1 MFLPSVSDPR
11 LVSPTAQGPLDGSS
25 DASRSLSSL
34 RDLLPALAAL
44 APTGASPLIDALLRW
59 QAQQQR
65 ALAQSSG
72 SGSLLWQSQ
81 ILQLAFW
88 HAVHRI
94 LAPLPPG
101 ALPRRDVLP
110 LVDAALDA
118 ALASDRPAPP
128 WDAWPSR
135 PLAGGDPSAGGTS
148 GAADAVSPDALVPL
162 VPSPSVRELAAR
174 CLGLASRHD
183 PATATSRFVDEL
195 ESRAASEST
204 RAHAHILVH
213 AARYLHVDLG
223 GSVVG
228 LGGERRDVSAAD
240 ASLRA
245 AAATVRALTPT
256 DWAPAHRKSDLRHAL
271 CALLAAV
278 LAPVAGARIP
288 EWASREARGDW
299 AAAVARCREETAGWI
314 KSKEKKHAAA
324 GVPLLG
330 ALHAA
335 EALCGGDGGE
345 GLHAFLDT
353 TLVRALK
360 ETKHRAPAVEALRA
374 VVEGIAPPLPPRG
387 DGPAPA
393 APPLPEVT
401 RSRLRAALAAA
412 AAGVKKG
419 PSDPSLTLAV
429 ARATAATSRVD
440 PLLAA
445 DVVAELLRE
454 GKVSDAVAAGLTA
467 VPDIVLLTAPRS
479 GVRPGLAGVLT
490 RMRDDGLDPLSGL
503 VDRVAGERGALARDA
518 SSSDRAAA
526 ATAAAA
532 AADLA
537 RNLRRQLGAVARALQ
552 TSRPTEEASVAVA
565 VALLRCVPFVA
576 PEEWRGAALGE
587 AVPPLCA
594 HPHPAVRVAAGDAIR
609 RAVSALPTARDAI
622 VQGLAAVMLRSPTAT
637 QAGISLVDAD
647 VAVSAAETARD
658 ACAAWREATV
668 ATDADG
674 NASSASF
681 GTLRP
686 EAAGLLLLCSPDA
699 GTRGAAAEMLREIAA
714 LASVIRRAGGRVAA
728 GAPGDDAS
736 VANVERDSP
745 GTANGVSRPDGA
757 RETHA
762 PPPIAAV
769 LEACAGDMVRSA
781 LGGEMDGSSDD
792 GSGRRDGRVDANVGA
807 TAVVRHVH
815 GAAWTSALGALA
827 ARAAAAS
834 PEVTTTARAQALH
847 RVQAKMMHEGLSRG
861 LDGPRAPTDPN
872 SSVFDA
878 WRNCTCFVCA
888 ASPSGA
894 ETTAGGGGSG
904 GGADGEDVMRDRPGV
919 PPNPL
924 LLPHGRLAPTRSTPL
939 GARGSL
945 ASLFALLAPCLRD
958 GGAQAAAAAAVLAM
972 VPSPAAPQLLAAL
985 APLQASLSAGLQ
997 ATRADRAGAGTPF
1010 DRRGADRELRAHLAR
1025 LHLRLAASGAV
1036 SAAPPGPTGRD
1047 AAAKH
1052 LLAFIDGTVEYAWS
1066 TSAAVEC
1073 GPEEVARLQFAAA
1086 ATTTSCVREIVASAS
1101 PETAD
1106 RETRAKLWERF
1117 RVVAERASAALAER
1131 RGANADGRSDG
1142 LGSLA
1147 TASRRFSGGG
1157 GGGARSFGGSD
1168 AGSDSGRHSRG
1179 KSPGS
1184 AVSGGAGSTRTS
1196 SPHLS
1201 LYRDLLSAWR
1211 GTSASLP
1218 GSVDRNRLGLPPA
1231 ASDDGDGA
1239 TEMDDASVAS
1249 GRSAGGSFDPTHP
1262 AAMAH
1267 AAHEAMAALLAGPAF
1282 DDDARKPHGRVLTW
1296 IGETLNRAGRGG
1308 RAGGAARRALGYH
1321 LNANPDLAH
1330 TALDGCYSPN
1340 EQTAAAYLSALAD
1353 LYSGA
1358 AAAANGPGFE
1368 SPSPSAGSLSAR
1380 PSCPPAKLVVLA
1392 LYRLVHPSASVR
1404 DDAVALLTAVAS
1416 LELGDGAGG
1425 EDALSDLFSHD
1436 ALPELPDAYQAF
1448 QQGVSRHLARQ
1459 RPNLGEELLV
1469 EALGRQMDEGAAD
1482 AGAHRH
1488 VLAALAPWV
1497 ASLHLPH
1504 IAAAGR
1510 ADRLL
1515 KSLYFVTFVRGDA
1528 FPREIETLWR
1538 DIGKTPRNVVP
1549 ALRFLEAKGLEDMS
1563 SARAMSTYCLTAKR
1577 VCLYLARA
1585 APQQSIDQLVY
1596 AISLRGLEVDYPP
1609 GRERERASERD
1620 ADRLSQADVMSEWS
1634 GSRSGRGTLDDDDDD
1649 DDDEGLAVSAPD
1661 LAIILLAEVAAE
1673 HDEDFRVHLP
1683 VLLHAVVATLA
1694 GSPEPT
1700 VRAHCRQLLA
1710 NLAHALAA
1718 RPLAARRRAQSP
1730 AFANGDGARDTLPG
1744 ADLGGP
1750 HAALANADGQGGW
1763 HGEVGRWGRVVS
1775 DPGGGGGGRH
1785 RDRDGDGSFGGYG
1798 ARRPPKSGEKGAEG
1812 IHLTDAE
1819 ESRGR
1824 AAVARLQGM
1833 LARPGGGGAGG
1844 LKALVGGVIARGAS
1858 SEGGASWS
1866 PESIARLVTLLPDAL
1881 VFEPGLREQWAD
1893 EARRWLLRAASFP
1906 LASASARVLAALRAP
1921 LDPDAADALLAAL
1934 CSSAAAAEGG
1944 TVARGLEFGRRYPGQ
1959 HGRWRPPSA
1968 GFGGVSA
1975 RSAAAAADLAGLL
1988 LDTLSEMFSLVRRE
2002 ADAIRYPQVFWGAAA
2017 CLRTLHPPLY
2027 ARAARLVSVMALAWP
2042 LDDPTGAAETILA
2055 VSAPVAVGDEY
2066 PKAARRIAADAADAA
2081 VDAWC
2086 ANVKPGG
2093 FARRWSPPLG
2103 VPDPAASLADLVPLL
2118 LKGVARRDAA
2128 PHAARALAALAGAAG
2143 AGGAAWGG
2151 ERALALL
2158 LAGLLPVVIA
2168 AAAAAEEEAAREA
2181 EDPRG
2186 LAGGGV
2192 GGVGVVG
2199 GVGGVG
2205 GVGAGGFA
2213 TGASPGT
2220 PGSASTPNP
2229 ADAPDFSAT
2238 TTPGRTPTGTPD
2250 GTSAFDFGSGRYAHA
2265 SPRASPTSGASPAV
2279 ADAARRRA
2287 SPRAGPL
2294 GVAEGAAAGRWLA
2307 AGLRAAAPGGAN
2319 DILAASLESI
2329 LPSRRARGAA
2339 PLGRRYAAP
2348 PPPRPRL
2355 PPPPPPPPPGAP
2367 RHGRLADVVADPLA
2381 AFVFPDH
2388 AAPFARVL
2396 VDIAASASA
2405 SVSRGGFDDAAED
2418 ERGEESA
2425 ATAAAALAVLTR
2437 LVTRADRVAA
2447 DALLRAGGGGG
2458 APSIFAPIASLL
2470 EGAHSSAALELLQRV
2485 AGLRA
2490 EGAGEDE
2497 YDADEVDWGRVARLG
2512 SPRQMWDS
2520 VDANGGR
2527 AVDLMYGVML
2537 SGGMDPERAALPACL
2552 VGDSVDQ

>member
-1 MFLPSVSDPR
+1 M
-11 LVSPTAQGPLDGSS
+11 
-25 DASRSLSSL
+25 
-34 RDLLPALAAL
+34 
-44 APTGASPLIDALLRW
+44 
-59 QAQQQR
+59 
-65 ALAQSSG
+65 
-72 SGSLLWQSQ
+72 
-81 ILQLAFW
+81 
-88 HAVHRI
+88 
-94 LAPLPPG
+94 
-101 ALPRRDVLP
+101 
-110 LVDAALDA
+110 
-118 ALASDRPAPP
+118 
-128 WDAWPSR
+128 
-135 PLAGGDPSAGGTS
+135 
-148 GAADAVSPDALVPL
+148 
-162 VPSPSVRELAAR
+162 
-174 CLGLASRHD
+174 
-183 PATATSRFVDEL
+183 
-195 ESRAASEST
+195 
-204 RAHAHILVH
+204 
-213 AARYLHVDLG
+213 
-223 GSVVG
+223 
-228 LGGERRDVSAAD
+228 
-240 ASLRA
+240 
-245 AAATVRALTPT
+245 
-256 DWAPAHRKSDLRHAL
+256 
-271 CALLAAV
+271 
-278 LAPVAGARIP
+278 
-288 EWASREARGDW
+288 
-299 AAAVARCREETAGWI
+299 
-314 KSKEKKHAAA
+314 
-324 GVPLLG
+324 
-330 ALHAA
+330 
-335 EALCGGDGGE
+335 
-345 GLHAFLDT
+345 
-353 TLVRALK
+353 
-360 ETKHRAPAVEALRA
+360 
-374 VVEGIAPPLPPRG
+374 
-387 DGPAPA
+387 
-393 APPLPEVT
+393 
-401 RSRLRAALAAA
+401 
-412 AAGVKKG
+412 
-419 PSDPSLTLAV
+419 
-429 ARATAATSRVD
+429 
-440 PLLAA
+440 
-445 DVVAELLRE
+445 
-454 GKVSDAVAAGLTA
+454 
-467 VPDIVLLTAPRS
+467 
-479 GVRPGLAGVLT
+479 
-490 RMRDDGLDPLSGL
+490 M
-503 VDRVAGERGALARDA
+503 
-518 SSSDRAAA
+518 
-526 ATAAAA
+526 
-532 AADLA
+532 
-537 RNLRRQLGAVARALQ
+537 
-552 TSRPTEEASVAVA
+552 
-565 VALLRCVPFVA
+565 
-576 PEEWRGAALGE
+576 
-587 AVPPLCA
+587 
-594 HPHPAVRVAAGDAIR
+594 
-609 RAVSALPTARDAI
+609 
-622 VQGLAAVMLRSPTAT
+622 
-637 QAGISLVDAD
+637 
-647 VAVSAAETARD
+647 
-658 ACAAWREATV
+658 
-668 ATDADG
+668 
-674 NASSASF
+674 
-681 GTLRP
+681 
-686 EAAGLLLLCSPDA
+686 
-699 GTRGAAAEMLREIAA
+699 
-714 LASVIRRAGGRVAA
+714 
-728 GAPGDDAS
+728 
-736 VANVERDSP
+736 
-745 GTANGVSRPDGA
+745 
-757 RETHA
+757 
-762 PPPIAAV
+762 
-769 LEACAGDMVRSA
+769 RSA
-781 LGGEMDGSSDD
+781 LGGETDGSSDD

-894 ETTAGGGGSG
+894 ETTAGGGGSA

-1249 GRSAGGSFDPTHP
+1249 GRSAGVSFDPTHP

-1634 GSRSGRGTLDDDDDD
+1634 GSRSGRGALDDDDDD

-1730 AFANGDGARDTLPG
+1730 RSRTATARAIPSRVQISADHTRRWRTPMVRADGTAR
-1744 ADLGGP
+1744 LGG
-1750 HAALANADGQGGW
+1750 G
-1763 HGEVGRWGRVVS
+1763 VG
-1775 DPGGGGGGRH
+1775 
-1785 RDRDGDGSFGGYG
+1785 
-1798 ARRPPKSGEKGAEG
+1798 
-1812 IHLTDAE
+1812 
-1819 ESRGR
+1819 
-1824 AAVARLQGM
+1824 
-1833 LARPGGGGAGG
+1833 
-1844 LKALVGGVIARGAS
+1844 S
-1858 SEGGASWS
+1858 S
-1866 PESIARLVTLLPDAL
+1866 PTR
-1881 VFEPGLREQWAD
+1881 
-1893 EARRWLLRAASFP
+1893 
-1906 LASASARVLAALRAP
+1906 
-1921 LDPDAADALLAAL
+1921 
-1934 CSSAAAAEGG
+1934 
-1944 TVARGLEFGRRYPGQ
+1944 
-1959 HGRWRPPSA
+1959 
-1968 GFGGVSA
+1968 
-1975 RSAAAAADLAGLL
+1975 AAAAAGAVAIA
-1988 LDTLSEMFSLVRRE
+1988 TATVRSE
-2002 ADAIRYPQVFWGAAA
+2002 G
-2017 CLRTLHPPLY
+2017 T
-2027 ARAARLVSVMALAWP
+2027 ARA
-2042 LDDPTGAAETILA
+2042 
-2055 VSAPVAVGDEY
+2055 
-2066 PKAARRIAADAADAA
+2066 
-2081 VDAWC
+2081 
-2086 ANVKPGG
+2086 
-2093 FARRWSPPLG
+2093 
-2103 VPDPAASLADLVPLL
+2103 
-2118 LKGVARRDAA
+2118 
-2128 PHAARALAALAGAAG
+2128 
-2143 AGGAAWGG
+2143 
-2151 ERALALL
+2151 
-2158 LAGLLPVVIA
+2158 
-2168 AAAAAEEEAAREA
+2168 
-2181 EDPRG
+2181 
-2186 LAGGGV
+2186 
-2192 GGVGVVG
+2192 
-2199 GVGGVG
+2199 
-2205 GVGAGGFA
+2205 
-2213 TGASPGT
+2213 
-2220 PGSASTPNP
+2220 
-2229 ADAPDFSAT
+2229 
-2238 TTPGRTPTGTPD
+2238 
-2250 GTSAFDFGSGRYAHA
+2250 
-2265 SPRASPTSGASPAV
+2265 
-2279 ADAARRRA
+2279 
-2287 SPRAGPL
+2287 
-2294 GVAEGAAAGRWLA
+2294 
-2307 AGLRAAAPGGAN
+2307 
-2319 DILAASLESI
+2319 
-2329 LPSRRARGAA
+2329 
-2339 PLGRRYAAP
+2339 
-2348 PPPRPRL
+2348 
-2355 PPPPPPPPPGAP
+2355 
-2367 RHGRLADVVADPLA
+2367 
-2381 AFVFPDH
+2381 
-2388 AAPFARVL
+2388 
-2396 VDIAASASA
+2396 
-2405 SVSRGGFDDAAED
+2405 
-2418 ERGEESA
+2418 
-2425 ATAAAALAVLTR
+2425 
-2437 LVTRADRVAA
+2437 
-2447 DALLRAGGGGG
+2447 ALLRAVRK
-2458 APSIFAPIASLL
+2458 APREFT
-2470 EGAHSSAALELLQRV
+2470 
-2485 AGLRA
+2485 
-2490 EGAGEDE
+2490 
-2497 YDADEVDWGRVARLG
+2497 
-2512 SPRQMWDS
+2512 
-2520 VDANGGR
+2520 
-2527 AVDLMYGVML
+2527 
-2537 SGGMDPERAALPACL
+2537 
-2552 VGDSVDQ
+2552 

>member
-1 MFLPSVSDPR
+1 M
-11 LVSPTAQGPLDGSS
+11 
-25 DASRSLSSL
+25 
-34 RDLLPALAAL
+34 
-44 APTGASPLIDALLRW
+44 
-59 QAQQQR
+59 
-65 ALAQSSG
+65 
-72 SGSLLWQSQ
+72 
-81 ILQLAFW
+81 
-88 HAVHRI
+88 
-94 LAPLPPG
+94 
-101 ALPRRDVLP
+101 
-110 LVDAALDA
+110 
-118 ALASDRPAPP
+118 
-128 WDAWPSR
+128 
-135 PLAGGDPSAGGTS
+135 
-148 GAADAVSPDALVPL
+148 
-162 VPSPSVRELAAR
+162 
-174 CLGLASRHD
+174 
-183 PATATSRFVDEL
+183 
-195 ESRAASEST
+195 
-204 RAHAHILVH
+204 
-213 AARYLHVDLG
+213 
-223 GSVVG
+223 
-228 LGGERRDVSAAD
+228 
-240 ASLRA
+240 
-245 AAATVRALTPT
+245 
-256 DWAPAHRKSDLRHAL
+256 
-271 CALLAAV
+271 
-278 LAPVAGARIP
+278 
-288 EWASREARGDW
+288 
-299 AAAVARCREETAGWI
+299 ARCREETAGWI

-324 GVPLLG
+324 GLPLLG

-353 TLVRALK
+353 TLVRAFR

-374 VVEGIAPPLPPRG
+374 VVEGIAPPLPSRG

-412 AAGVKKG
+412 SAGVKKG

-429 ARATAATSRVD
+429 ARATAATSRLD

-467 VPDIVLLTAPRS
+467 VPDIILLTAPRS

-503 VDRVAGERGALARDA
+503 VERVAGERGVLSPDA
-518 SSSDRAAA
+518 SSSERAAA
-526 ATAAAA
+526 SAAAAA

-552 TSRPTEEASVAVA
+552 TARPTEEASVAVA

-594 HPHPAVRVAAGDAIR
+594 HPHPAVRVAAGDAMR
-609 RAVSALPTARDAI
+609 RAVTALPTARDAI
-622 VQGLAAVMLRSPTAT
+622 VQGAAAVMLRPPTAT

-647 VAVSAAETARD
+647 VAVSAAETTRD
-658 ACAAWREATV
+658 ACAAWREALV
-668 ATDADG
+668 ESDANGKTSGAGTTSGPAGTSND
-674 NASSASF
+674 ASSAASLASF

-699 GTRGAAAEMLREIAA
+699 TTRGAAAEMLRETAA
-714 LASVIRRAGGRVAA
+714 LASAIRRAGGRVTA
-728 GAPGDDAS
+728 GAPGDDPS
-736 VANVERDSP
+736 VASLELERASP

-757 RETHA
+757 PHA
-762 PPPIAAV
+762 PPSIAAV
-769 LEACAGDMVRSA
+769 LEACAGDMMWSA
-781 LGGEMDGSSDD
+781 LGGETGGGGSSDD
-792 GSGRRDGRVDANVGA
+792 GGDLASRAAAVAAVGGA
-807 TAVVRHVH
+807 AAVVRHVH

-834 PEVTTTARAQALH
+834 PEVTTTARAQALQ

-872 SSVFDA
+872 SGAFEA

-894 ETTAGGGGSG
+894 ETTSGGS
-904 GGADGEDVMRDRPGV
+904 ADGEDVMRDRPGV

-945 ASLFALLAPCLRD
+945 ASLFALLVPCLRD
-958 GGAQAAAAAAVLAM
+958 GGAQAAAAAVLAR

-1073 GPEEVARLQFAAA
+1073 GPDEIARLQFAAA
-1086 ATTTSCVREIVASAS
+1086 ATTTACVREIVASAS

-1106 RETRAKLWERF
+1106 RQTRAKLWERF

-1147 TASRRFSGGG
+1147 TADRRGSGGGG
-1157 GGGARSFGGSD
+1157 GGGARSVGGSD
-1168 AGSDSGRHSRG
+1168 AGSDSGHHSRG

-1184 AVSGGAGSTRTS
+1184 AFGGGSGSYRTS
-1196 SPHLS
+1196 SPHGS
-1201 LYRDLLSAWR
+1201 LHRDLLSAWR
-1211 GTSASLP
+1211 GSSASLP

-1231 ASDDGDGA
+1231 ASEDGDGA
-1239 TEMDDASVAS
+1239 GEADDRSVAS

-1282 DDDARKPHGRVLTW
+1282 DDDAGKPHGRVLTW
-1296 IGETLNRAGRGG
+1296 IGETLDRAGRGG
-1308 RAGGAARRALGYH
+1308 HAGGAARRALRYH

-1340 EQTAAAYLSALAD
+1340 ERTAAAYLSALAD
-1353 LYSGA
+1353 VYSGA
-1358 AAAANGPGFE
+1358 AAAANGSGPGSG
-1368 SPSPSAGSLSAR
+1368 SPPRSVSVSFSAR

-1416 LELGDGAGG
+1416 LELGDGAGS
-1425 EDALSDLFSHD
+1425 EDALSDLFSQD

-1510 ADRLL
+1510 AERLL

-1538 DIGKTPRNVVP
+1538 NIGKTPRNVVP
-1549 ALRFLEAKGLEDMS
+1549 ALRFLEAKGLEDTS

-1620 ADRLSQADVMSEWS
+1620 ADRLSQADVMSERS
-1634 GSRSGRGTLDDDDDD
+1634 GSRSGRGTVDDDDDGD

-1718 RPLAARRRAQSP
+1718 RPLGARRRAQSP
-1730 AFANGDGARDTLPG
+1730 AFVHGVGGGARDHIQG
-1744 ADLGGP
+1744 VGLGGR
-1750 HAALANADGQGGW
+1750 HAALANDNHPSGW

-1775 DPGGGGGGRH
+1775 DPGGGGRGGH
-1785 RDRDGDGSFGGYG
+1785 DHHHGDGDGDGDGSFGGYG
-1798 ARRPPKSGEKGAEG
+1798 AHHPPKSGKKGAEG
-1812 IHLTDAE
+1812 IHLSDAE

-1824 AAVARLQGM
+1824 AAVARLQAM
-1833 LARPGGGGAGG
+1833 LARPGGSGAGAGG
-1844 LKALVGGVIARGAS
+1844 GGLLMGGVIARGAS

-1866 PESIARLVTLLPDAL
+1866 PESIAKLVALLPDAL

-1944 TVARGLEFGRRYPGQ
+1944 TVARGLEFGRRYPGH
-1959 HGRWRPPSA
+1959 HGRWRPPSV
-1968 GFGGVSA
+1968 GSGGISA

-1988 LDTLSEMFSLVRRE
+1988 LDTLSEMFSRVRRE

-2055 VSAPVAVGDEY
+2055 VAAPVAVGDEY
-2066 PKAARRIAADAADAA
+2066 PKSARRVAADAADAA
-2081 VDAWC
+2081 VDAWR
-2086 ANVKPGG
+2086 ANVSPGG
-2093 FARRWSPPLG
+2093 FARRWSPPPG
-2103 VPDPAASLADLVPLL
+2103 VPEPAASLADLVPLL
-2118 LKGVARRDAA
+2118 LKGLARRDAA
-2128 PHAARALAALAGAAG
+2128 PHAARALAAVAGAAG

-2181 EDPRG
+2181 EDPQG
-2186 LAGGGV
+2186 LASGGV
-2192 GGVGVVG
+2192 GGVGEVG

-2205 GVGAGGFA
+2205 GVGFA
-2213 TGASPGT
+2213 TGASSGT
-2220 PGSASTPNP
+2220 PNAAGVFVDDESSSPSRTP
-2229 ADAPDFSAT
+2229 S
-2238 TTPGRTPTGTPD
+2238 RTPTGTPAGTPD
-2250 GTSAFDFGSGRYAHA
+2250 GTFTFGSGSGRYAH
-2265 SPRASPTSGASPAV
+2265 SPHSPPRVSPASGASPAM

-2287 SPRAGPL
+2287 SARAGPL

-2367 RHGRLADVVADPLA
+2367 RHGRLAEVVADPLA
-2381 AFVFPDH
+2381 AFVFPEH

-2405 SVSRGGFDDAAED
+2405 SRGGFEDAADD
-2418 ERGEESA
+2418 ENGGESA
-2425 ATAAAALAVLTR
+2425 ATAAAAAAAALAVLTR
-2437 LVTRADRVAA
+2437 LVSRADRIAA
-2447 DALLRAGGGGG
+2447 AALLRDGRGGG

-2485 AGLRA
+2485 AELRA
-2490 EGAGEDE
+2490 EGAGDDED
-2497 YDADEVDWGRVARLG
+2497 DADEVDWGRVASLG

>member
-213 AARYLHVDLG
+213 TARYLHVDLG

-526 ATAAAA
+526 AAAAAA

-668 ATDADG
+668 ATDADA

-699 GTRGAAAEMLREIAA
+699 GTRGAAAEMLREISA

-1844 LKALVGGVIARGAS
+1844 LNALVGGVIARGAS